1 MTTTP
6 YNFETHT
13 RYFPRGECDYTMNA
27 LHSVTGDVIKIVSPQ
42 KLAERFGIKDYK
54 FKCQFGILGHYA
66 LSVNKG
72 VTMTFPLESFRDS
85 VIRVVYDFTVKS
97 YKLQLENCVT
107 RGALDKN
114 CKTVQAVSLPIV
126 YKCLFGVE
134 LNQAQKLDLGLVIRN
149 AIPEVKRREKVLT
162 LHSETNEPIWILH
175 YTLDDFL
182 RIVDVMLKMHN
193 L

>member
-1 MTTTP
+1 MTSTP
-6 YNFETHT
+6 YNFGTHT

-27 LHSVTGDVIKIVSPQ
+27 LHSDTGDVIKIVSPQ
-42 KLAERFGIKDYK
+42 KLAERFGIKNYT
-54 FKCQFGILGHYA
+54 FIYPNQPIGHYA

-85 VIRVVYDFTVKS
+85 VIRVVYDFTVKP
-97 YKLQLENCVT
+97 YKLLLENCVT
-107 RGALDKN
+107 RGALNKN
-114 CKTVQAVSLPIV
+114 SKTVQAVSLPIV

-134 LNQAQKLDLGLVIRN
+134 LNHQQKLDLGLVIRN

-162 LHSETNEPIWILH
+162 IHSETNEPIWILH